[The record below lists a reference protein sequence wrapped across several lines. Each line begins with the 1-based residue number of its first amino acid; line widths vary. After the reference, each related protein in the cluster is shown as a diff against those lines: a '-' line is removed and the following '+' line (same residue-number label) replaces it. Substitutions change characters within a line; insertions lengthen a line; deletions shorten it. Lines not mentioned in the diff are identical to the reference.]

1 MKLLFLETQPIRP
14 KVDVETHNS
23 RKTHNIIHRKIDIN
37 AKYKIIF

>member
-23 RKTHNIIHRKIDIN
+23 RNISKFYYVIQNAYLKTESN
-37 AKYKIIF
+37 